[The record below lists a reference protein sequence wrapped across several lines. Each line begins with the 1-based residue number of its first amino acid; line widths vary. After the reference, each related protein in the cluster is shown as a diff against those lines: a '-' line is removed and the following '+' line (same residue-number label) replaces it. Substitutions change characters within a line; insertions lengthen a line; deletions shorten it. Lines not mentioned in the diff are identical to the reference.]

1 MSNLL
6 LAEKH
11 HQLLMWNAESRLA
24 REVRNTVAFVAHVN
38 FGRLVRP
45 NGAIGLWGPD
55 QFVVTSYHAEV
66 HVAEASR
73 RPPQGSLH
81 KPNPNGISIHK
92 EKTRIS
98 LKAFNLGPLNLNQQ
112 RIIVISVDAR
122 LILQMSVESSST

>member
-55 QFVVTSYHAEV
+55 QFVVTGYRA
-66 HVAEASR
+66 
-73 RPPQGSLH
+73 
-81 KPNPNGISIHK
+81 
-92 EKTRIS
+92 
-98 LKAFNLGPLNLNQQ
+98 
-112 RIIVISVDAR
+112 
-122 LILQMSVESSST
+122 